1 MQVCATVHLEYPR
14 TCPPAHRPWGSM
26 ATALEEALE
35 LLSPSL
41 NDEEQT
47 VFSEAFLSES
57 GSM

>member
-1 MQVCATVHLEYPR
+1 
-14 TCPPAHRPWGSM
+14 M